1 MYMSLKLTGK
11 VAIMSVIR
19 NAVCIT
25 FAALM
30 LVTGAQIA
38 NAQGQGEFDAASFT
52 CLEYTNGL
60 GVNASGKVRSQL
72 GHLWILG
79 YLSGFYKASGNFEM
93 SDEADA
99 GDRIANIV
107 LQTCR
112 QFPQSSLLSVSI
124 ESLTDDTHKVPSAPT
139 MEFTPAAYTCGDHVD
154 AKAGAAADANKADL
168 AGLWAFAFIQGYKN
182 VDAPDMEI
190 PIENKG
196 ALTSAIDNNCA
207 KNRDMAFMDLTVL
220 VAKVVKLQ

>member
-1 MYMSLKLTGK
+1 
-11 VAIMSVIR
+11 MSVIR
-19 NAVCIT
+19 NATCVT
-25 FAALM
+25 FAMYM

-38 NAQGQGEFDAASFT
+38 NAQNQGEFDAASFT

-79 YLSGFYKASGNFEM
+79 YLSGFFNASGNFEM

-99 GDRIANIV
+99 GDRISNLL

-112 QFPQSSLLSVSI
+112 EFPQSSLLSVSI
-124 ESLTDDTHKVPSAPT
+124 ASLTADTHKVPSAPT
-139 MEFTPAAYTCGDHVD
+139 MEFTPAGYTCGAHVD
-154 AKAGAAADANKADL
+154 AKVGGAAGANKADL

-182 VDAPDMEI
+182 VSAPDMEI
-190 PIENKG
+190 PIENKN
-196 ALTSAIDNNCA
+196 ALTSAIDKNCA